1 MMFLSVKSG
10 QQCTE
15 KKTEKKQKI
24 DYMFLGFYIGKKK
37 TWWIRVYLK
46 TRVMFSKKSYE
57 MPKRMKC
64 DDT

>member
-37 TWWIRVYLK
+37 T
-46 TRVMFSKKSYE
+46 
-57 MPKRMKC
+57 
-64 DDT
+64 